1 MVARFAGLLFCLS
14 LVPAAAVAAPPETVD
29 YVCRGGKTISAT
41 YLSHREVGFVVLRWN
56 GRDHGLAEAP
66 SASGARYASM
76 AGTTPEQPGLEW
88 WEHKG
93 EATLSAFTG
102 KDFFDTKPLLT
113 ECRPR
118 K

>member
-1 MVARFAGLLFCLS
+1 MVAKLAGLLLALS
-14 LVPAAAVAAPPETVD
+14 LVPAAAGAAPPETVD
-29 YVCRGGKTISAT
+29 YVCRGGKAISAT
-41 YLSHREVGFVVLRWN
+41 YLSHGEIGFVVLRLN

-66 SASGARYASM
+66 SASGARYTSM

-102 KDFFDTKPLLT
+102 KDFFDTRPLLAD
-113 ECRPR
+113 CRPR
-118 K
+118 Q